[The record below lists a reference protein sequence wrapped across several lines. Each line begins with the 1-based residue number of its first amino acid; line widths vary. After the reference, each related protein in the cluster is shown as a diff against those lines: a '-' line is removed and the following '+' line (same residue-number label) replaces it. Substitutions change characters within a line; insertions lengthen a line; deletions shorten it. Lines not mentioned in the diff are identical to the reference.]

1 MNKLRYEG
9 VRLDRERLLL
19 ALPEARETTML
30 ITEDQLR
37 EWLGIRQRTRLMRTL
52 QELKISYVVRA
63 GGRICTTQA
72 AIDQAIVGTP
82 TVQQEEIEFA

>member
-1 MNKLRYEG
+1 
-9 VRLDRERLLL
+9 
-19 ALPEARETTML
+19 ML

-52 QELKISYVVRA
+52 QELKIPYVVGA

-82 TVQQEEIEFA
+82 AVQQEEIEFV